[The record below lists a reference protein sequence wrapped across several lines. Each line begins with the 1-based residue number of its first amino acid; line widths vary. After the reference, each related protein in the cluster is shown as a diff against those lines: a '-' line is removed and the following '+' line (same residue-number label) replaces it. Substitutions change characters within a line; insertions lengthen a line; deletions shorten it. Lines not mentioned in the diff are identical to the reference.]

1 MQHRVHGNVIV
12 MFGPLNGVR
21 VALVSAAVVAAIA
34 ALLAGFVAAG
44 LILLLGVLIHGA
56 GWLYLYSQRPRND
69 RSGVQEVGQ

>member
-1 MQHRVHGNVIV
+1 MHGNVIV

-21 VALVSAAVVAAIA
+21 VALVSAAVVAAAA
-34 ALLAGFVAAG
+34 ALLTGFVAAG

-56 GWLYLYSQRPRND
+56 GWLYLYSQRPRSD